1 MLGVADW
8 VLAAIR
14 FLSVVVETECTRGDV
29 ETCGNL
35 REEAAAKEGF
45 PRTTDTDEE
54 DDEFGGGL
62 GEEIGDCIG
71 IRSKL
76 LRWDFRVLFLSTL
89 IRGKP
94 TDAIVFN
101 LAVPEE
107 KSLNLWIK
115 VGGGDLGKRKQ
126 HD

>member
-14 FLSVVVETECTRGDV
+14 FLSVVVETKCTRGDV

-35 REEAAAKEGF
+35 REETVAKEGF
-45 PRTTDTDEE
+45 PRTTYTDEE

-76 LRWDFRVLFLSTL
+76 LR
-89 IRGKP
+89 
-94 TDAIVFN
+94 
-101 LAVPEE
+101 
-107 KSLNLWIK
+107 
-115 VGGGDLGKRKQ
+115 
-126 HD
+126 